1 MIRILLR
8 LFVTC
13 AVLLSLLAGGA
24 LAFSWLGAEARGAV
38 PLERL
43 ARRGSALERHV
54 ARMVADT
61 LAAGPYT
68 KDVRWSARREVS
80 ADGDTIRVWVYRRED
95 AGTLGRMLR
104 PEPWM
109 VGGPYRVVS
118 EGRLHKP
125 GIAVR

>member
-54 ARMVADT
+54 ARMVAGT
-61 LAAGPYT
+61 LAAGPT
-68 KDVRWSARREVS
+68 RRTSAGLRGARPRRTATPSACGSTAARTQARWGGCYGRSP
-80 ADGDTIRVWVYRRED
+80 GWW
-95 AGTLGRMLR
+95 AGRTAWSRG
-104 PEPWM
+104 
-109 VGGPYRVVS
+109 
-118 EGRLHKP
+118 LHKP